1 MVSFEQFDTRQ
12 QRRERIAWWLSA
24 PLVAFCIALF
34 TMLLVA
40 YVWLANAW
48 CPAPECAKDPA
59 ACNISLEDA
68 AADRAQPQHRRNS
81 ARGLLMIAGCP

>member
-1 MVSFEQFDTRQ
+1 MRMGAKEIHELYHQ

-24 PLVAFCIALF
+24 PIVAFCIALF
-34 TMLLVA
+34 VMLLVT
-40 YVWLANAW
+40 YVWLADAW

-68 AADRAQPQHRRNS
+68 AADRARNLNV
-81 ARGLLMIAGCP
+81 GGTQQGGC